1 MGGIAVLL
9 VRMRQTQT
17 MKVCVPKETPERSV
31 SLGVT
36 TFNFP
41 PVNK

>member
-1 MGGIAVLL
+1 MLL
-9 VRMRQTQT
+9 VRMRVLWT
-17 MKVCVPKETPERSV
+17 MQMGIPKETPERSV
-31 SLGVT
+31 SLGVI